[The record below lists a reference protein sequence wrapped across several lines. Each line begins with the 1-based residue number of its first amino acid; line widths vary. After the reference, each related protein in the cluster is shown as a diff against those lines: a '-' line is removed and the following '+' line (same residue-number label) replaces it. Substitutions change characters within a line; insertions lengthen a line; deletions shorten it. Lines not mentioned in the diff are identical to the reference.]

1 MELLG
6 GKATV
11 EQLARRYGVLP
22 ETVEGWR
29 TEAVAAIEDALRRGD
44 GRTERELELERENE
58 LLREAVTHG
67 TIQVALMQKQL
78 GIVPRPFRQG
88 RSRK

>member
-1 MELLG
+1 MLDLLG

-29 TEAVAAIEDALRRGD
+29 AEAVTAMEDALRRGD
-44 GRTERELELERENE
+44 GKTERELELERENA
-58 LLREAVTHG
+58 LLREAVTQG
-67 TIQVALMQKQL
+67 TIQVALLQRE
-78 GIVPRPFRQG
+78 ISARPFKHG
-88 RSRK
+88 KSRT